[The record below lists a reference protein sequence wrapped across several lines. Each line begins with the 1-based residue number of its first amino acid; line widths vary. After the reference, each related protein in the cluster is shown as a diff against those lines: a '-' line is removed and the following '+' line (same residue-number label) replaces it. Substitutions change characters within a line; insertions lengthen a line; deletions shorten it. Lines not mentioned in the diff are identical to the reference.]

1 MGTLASALG
10 PVARELTGAPRVY
23 VDANVPAGLV
33 GLMRHELGWDVLSV
47 VEHDDLRRA
56 PDEEHFRRAFD
67 LSRTLVT
74 LDHDY
79 FDTRRFPDF
88 QNPGVIVCTA
98 PDERR
103 LASLLRELFNQSGHL
118 LIDLFAAGGRDV
130 LKRPRSRVARADEH
144 VQTAAALAGHLH
156 ERFQRVAA
164 EIRIDRQRVGGPGGG
179 RTPGG

>member
-103 LASLLRELFNQSGHL
+103 LASLLRELHASA
-118 LIDLFAAGGRDV
+118 FAQPDRPAQPFKGKTVALVAGE
-130 LKRPRSRVARADEH
+130 PAPVA
-144 VQTAAALAGHLH
+144 
-156 ERFQRVAA
+156 
-164 EIRIDRQRVGGPGGG
+164 
-179 RTPGG
+179 